1 MCGVRC
7 AVCGVRCAVFDRE
20 LEHDREIVSS
30 IDFSRRVV
38 I

>member
-1 MCGVRC
+1 MRC
-7 AVCGVRCAVFDRE
+7 AVCGVPAVYGVPFDRE